1 MGRKKNQSVAP
12 ASGPSSTY
20 AIDSNGMNANAEG
33 VDANG
38 DGVDCNGMSLDDV
51 DVKVDAL
58 GSSVMNAQPDAMRT
72 NATNTQEVP
81 GHHTLVVEG
90 IRRFEIEMTSLLRQ
104 ASAPVPAAPAEVLG
118 KPVAATALDARQ
130 MAALQRRVT
139 VDVLRA
145 AVLGLVR
152 DHVAVSNWRLFDD
165 AICCVEV
172 DPSVSRS
179 SLSPLC
185 IPSAGPEE
193 LGELLES
200 LLALSAH
207 EKRGKLTF
215 APNQQRK
222 QKGMFYTPRG
232 VVDSVVKTAIEPW
245 LEPGRPLPR
254 VCDPSMGGGAFLLGV
269 ARELARAQGVRVA
282 DDQLRRAIIVHFSG
296 FDIEPLAIA
305 VAEAALLIW
314 GRGGDDEAIVLRRQL
329 RITDALEIHDEGAYD
344 LVIGNPPWVAY
355 AGRATQPLSEQ
366 RRAWMGRTFEAFRGY
381 PTMQACFVELAA
393 RLAPAGRIALLVPSP
408 IADLDGYRPMR
419 CVLTR
424 THRVHTELMEY
435 GQDAFE
441 GVVQPCFG
449 LIADADPTSLE
460 DETPFVLVERSGLA
474 AAAERVEA
482 PTCLARLET
491 LARFPADC
499 FKEYGFQTAA
509 EVTREMLWRGDSPTA
524 LYDYPLLEGKDVSEF
539 SVGAPRVY
547 LHADR
552 ERLRRLSCRLRE
564 RDDYQQVELV
574 VRQTAKY
581 TIAALHTGMPFRN
594 SLLAGF
600 GCDGYTAAA
609 LVGLLNSTL
618 LRSIHLAARRDARQ
632 RTFPQVKVAHLRA
645 LPAPR
650 PNRER
655 GHELDAL
662 VRAIGNGSPSAEQRE
677 RLDRLVYAWYEL
689 STEDACSVDA
699 FYRERSR

>member
-1 MGRKKNQSVAP
+1 MGDPMSRDTTVAGTMP
-12 ASGPSSTY
+12 
-20 AIDSNGMNANAEG
+20 DDRNAN
-33 VDANG
+33 
-38 DGVDCNGMSLDDV
+38 L
-51 DVKVDAL
+51 
-58 GSSVMNAQPDAMRT
+58 SS
-72 NATNTQEVP
+72 
-81 GHHTLVVEG
+81 GTLVSEG
-90 IRRFEIEMTSLLRQ
+90 IRRFEGEMNALLQ
-104 ASAPVPAAPAEVLG
+104 QIGATDPAALG
-118 KPVAATALDARQ
+118 QPVVATALDARR

-152 DHVAVSNWRLFDD
+152 DQVRDQVRDRAAVSTWRLFDD
-165 AICCVEV
+165 AICCVELEPT
-172 DPSVSRS
+172 DARTPIAPICM
-179 SLSPLC
+179 PL
-185 IPSAGPEE
+185 AGPEE

-215 APNQQRK
+215 APSQQRK

-245 LEPGRPLPR
+245 LDPGRPLPR

-269 ARELARAQGVRVA
+269 ARELARAQGVSVA

-314 GRGGDDEAIVLRRQL
+314 GRGGDDEALVLRRQL

-366 RRAWMGRTFEAFRGY
+366 RRAWMARTFEAFRGY

-482 PTCLARLET
+482 PPCLAGLET

-509 EVTREMLWRGDSPTA
+509 EVTREMLWRGDVPTA
-524 LYDYPLLEGKDVSEF
+524 PYDYPLLEGKDVSEF

-564 RDDYQQVELV
+564 REDYHQVELV

-600 GCDGYTAAA
+600 GCDDYAAA
-609 LVGLLNSTL
+609 VLVGLLNSTL
-618 LRSIHLAARRDARQ
+618 LRSVHLAARRDARQ

-645 LPAPR
+645 LPAP
-650 PNRER
+650 PANGER
-655 GHELDAL
+655 GRELEAL
-662 VRAIGNGSPSAEQRE
+662 VRAIGNASPTTAQRE
-677 RLDRLVYAWYEL
+677 QLDRLVYAWYAL
-689 STEDACSVDA
+689 STQHACSVDA

>member
-1 MGRKKNQSVAP
+1 MGQENPSDRNLVA
-12 ASGPSSTY
+12 
-20 AIDSNGMNANAEG
+20 
-33 VDANG
+33 
-38 DGVDCNGMSLDDV
+38 
-51 DVKVDAL
+51 
-58 GSSVMNAQPDAMRT
+58 
-72 NATNTQEVP
+72 
-81 GHHTLVVEG
+81 EG
-90 IRRFEIEMTSLLRQ
+90 IRRFESEMNAILQQLGVIDPAALGQSVVAEPVASRQ
-104 ASAPVPAAPAEVLG
+104 LDSAASAVSGQSV
-118 KPVAATALDARQ
+118 VATALDAPR

-145 AVLGLVR
+145 AVLGLVS
-152 DHVAVSNWRLFDD
+152 DGAAVSQWRLFDD
-165 AICCVEV
+165 TICCVEP
-172 DPSVSRS
+172 DRSVAPTTV
-179 SLSPLC
+179 LP
-185 IPSAGPEE
+185 IEVPSAGPEE

-215 APNQQRK
+215 APSQQRK

-269 ARELARAQGVRVA
+269 ARELARAQGVSVA

-314 GRGGDDEAIVLRRQL
+314 GRGGDDEAAVLRRQL

-366 RRAWMGRTFEAFRGY
+366 RRAWMARTFEAFRGY

-424 THRVHTELMEY
+424 THRVHTELIEY

-441 GVVQPCFG
+441 GVIQPCFG
-449 LIADADPTSLE
+449 LIADADATSLE
-460 DETPFVLVERSGLA
+460 DEAPFVLVERSGLA
-474 AAAERVEA
+474 ATAERVEA
-482 PTCLARLET
+482 PACLAGLDA

-509 EVTREMLWRGDSPTA
+509 EVTREMLLRGESASAP
-524 LYDYPLLEGKDVSEF
+524 YDYPLLEGKDVSEF
-539 SVGAPRVY
+539 SVGAPRLY
-547 LHADR
+547 LNPDR

-564 RDDYQQVELV
+564 RDDYRQVELL

-600 GCDGYTAAA
+600 GCDDYSASV

-655 GHELDAL
+655 GRELDAI
-662 VRAIGNGSPSAEQRE
+662 VRAIGNGSPSVEQRAQ
-677 RLDRLVYAWYEL
+677 LDRLVYAWYEL
-689 STEDACSVDA
+689 STQDACGVEA